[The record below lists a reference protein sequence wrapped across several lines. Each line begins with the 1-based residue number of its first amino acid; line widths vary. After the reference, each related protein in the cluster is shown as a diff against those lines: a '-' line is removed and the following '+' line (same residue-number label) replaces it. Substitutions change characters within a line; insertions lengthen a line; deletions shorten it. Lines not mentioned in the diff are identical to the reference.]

1 RSEVD
6 KADAAKDARAADHL
20 LWLQS
25 KQLLDA
31 LDVFDRDDKEQA
43 LLFEDQMGKAI
54 AGMNATAAGEALLER
69 WRAAGVSRENLFWRS
84 LAQNQDAI
92 EDEVNQLFNNQGA
105 LASLDPSASQNL
117 IKRLADFY
125 DKSHA
130 MMDSLADASTAGPPS
145 SYLVGGAMLIN
156 TLGNSLFQS
165 KAASILDKPVNRVFA
180 SVLHARL
187 GQFAQHFRLEMRD
200 GRALSRGTTARID
213 RATTRSIDEAL
224 SAGKMGAMTEVRI
237 GGVLVFLEIWNLY
250 NKLTVLHKQSREYVE
265 AVAAL
270 VALTAAGVEL
280 GACAVSLAERSGNA
294 AVRQGARAFGSGLRL
309 TAGVLAGSAAAVGV
323 RYDIQDWHE
332 NYRLGRYS
340 IAGFYLLRSVTQFGS
355 ASLSVAIGL
364 GHAGPFFEYL
374 LKKYGTR
381 PFLGR
386 LLMAGSHLSA
396 AMAVRMAPML
406 RVFFGLNLAIL
417 ALVLIEIFVLPND
430 LERFLDHCTFRK
442 NRSNGIVDS
451 EEKEIERMQL
461 AIQREL

>member
-1 RSEVD
+1 
-6 KADAAKDARAADHL
+6 
-20 LWLQS
+20 
-25 KQLLDA
+25 
-31 LDVFDRDDKEQA
+31 
-43 LLFEDQMGKAI
+43 
-54 AGMNATAAGEALLER
+54 AAGEALLER

-84 LAQNQDAI
+84 LAQNQEAI
-92 EDEVNQLFNNQGA
+92 EDEVNQLFNNKGA

-200 GRALSRGTTARID
+200 GKALSRGTTARID

-265 AVAAL
+265 AVVAL

-294 AVRQGARAFGSGLRL
+294 AVRQGARVFGSGLRL
-309 TAGVLAGSAAAVGV
+309 TAGVLAGSAATVSAW
-323 RYDIQDWHE
+323 YDIQDWYE
-332 NYRLGRYS
+332 NYKLERRSL
-340 IAGFYLLRSVTQFGS
+340 AAFYFLRSVTQVGA
-355 ASLSVAIGL
+355 ASLSIAVGL

-374 LKKYGTR
+374 LKKYGAR
-381 PFLGR
+381 PLLGKGIEVAWR
-386 LLMAGSHLSA
+386 VSA
-396 AMAVRMAPML
+396 AMAARMAPML
-406 RVFFGLNLAIL
+406 RIFFGLNLAIV
-417 ALVLIEIFVLPND
+417 ALVLIEIFLFPDD

-442 NRSNGIVDS
+442 NRSNGIVAT
-451 EEKEIERMQL
+451 EEQEIDLMQHAIER
-461 AIQREL
+461 RF